1 MPPTFVHAPSVGLS
15 LPDPLPGN
23 NGKQRGEDSCLFLS
37 LVLFDL
43 EFCCVDSLSPSM
55 GHRMPGEQLGAA
67 TTFPFPSR
75 GTRQL
80 PGDQRRCFCIRQF
93 ESFYLWSL
101 HELDVSYIG

>member
-67 TTFPFPSR
+67 TTFPFPS
-75 GTRQL
+75 GGPVSCLETS
-80 PGDQRRCFCIRQF
+80 GAV
-93 ESFYLWSL
+93 SASGSL
-101 HELDVSYIG
+101 SHSISGPFMS